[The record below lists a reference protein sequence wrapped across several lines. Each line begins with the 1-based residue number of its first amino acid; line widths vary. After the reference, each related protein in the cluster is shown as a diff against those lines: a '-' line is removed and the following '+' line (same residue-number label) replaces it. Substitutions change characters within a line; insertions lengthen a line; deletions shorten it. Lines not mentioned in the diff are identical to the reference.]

1 MLDFK
6 KRERE
11 RERERSSSLFNIC
24 IDSTLKIL
32 IFDNFMLS

>member
-1 MLDFK
+1 MLDL

-11 RERERSSSLFNIC
+11 RERERSSSLFTIC